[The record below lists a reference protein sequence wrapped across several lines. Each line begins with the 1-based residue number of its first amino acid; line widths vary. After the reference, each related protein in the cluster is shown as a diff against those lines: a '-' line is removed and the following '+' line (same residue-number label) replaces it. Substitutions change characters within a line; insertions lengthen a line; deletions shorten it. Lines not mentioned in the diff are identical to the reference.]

1 MACDCPTCQCD
12 HAGKFPRFALYY
24 ADGSVH
30 RGGGPEDRELVV
42 YALPRSWVEA
52 PALGVLIGLSEN
64 EANGRDWHRG
74 GEQYYAVP
82 HGARGGPAI
91 TASGPE
97 TRLVPF
103 VCGKLGLVKLGE
115 FMHTADYHAAVRRAM
130 DDGYVP
136 AQKPKSPFELEQ
148 QRD

>member
-1 MACDCPTCQCD
+1 MSHCKTCCCN
-12 HAGKFPRFALYY
+12 HAGRFPRFALYY

-30 RGGGPEDRELVV
+30 GGGGPEDTDLVV
-42 YALPRSWVEA
+42 YALPRSWVTA
-52 PALGVLIGLSEN
+52 PPLGVLIGVSEN
-64 EANGRDWHRG
+64 TENGRDWHRG

-103 VCGKLGLVKLGE
+103 VSGKLGLVKLGE
-115 FMHTADYHAAVRRAM
+115 FMHTADYHRAMRAAM

-136 AQKPKSPFELEQ
+136 AAPPNTPFDLEMQK
-148 QRD
+148 D